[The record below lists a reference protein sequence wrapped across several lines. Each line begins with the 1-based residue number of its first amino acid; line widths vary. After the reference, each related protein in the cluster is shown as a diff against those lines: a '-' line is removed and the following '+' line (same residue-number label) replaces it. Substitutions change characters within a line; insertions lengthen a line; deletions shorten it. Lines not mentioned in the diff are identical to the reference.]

1 MQTDIIFPASW
12 FIVCFVGLWTFIFIV
27 GYFYAKKHGQLGDL
41 EQIKFKVFDD
51 GIPNPQPESEQPPK
65 RVAR

>member
-12 FIVCFVGLWTFIFIV
+12 FIVCFVGLWTLIFIV
-27 GYFYAKKHGQLGDL
+27 GYFYAKKHGQLGDM

-51 GIPNPQPESEQPPK
+51 GIPNPEPDQQPK
-65 RVAR
+65 RATR